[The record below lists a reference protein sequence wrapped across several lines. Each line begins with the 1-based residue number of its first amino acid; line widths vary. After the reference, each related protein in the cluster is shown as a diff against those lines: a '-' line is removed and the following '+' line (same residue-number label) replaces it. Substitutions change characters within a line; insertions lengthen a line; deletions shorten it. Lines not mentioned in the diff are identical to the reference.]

1 MPNFA
6 YLIIGLLFGSLL
18 TFVALYKAAPE
29 MMLIEDTI
37 DLSIEDAL
45 SKLEKAAEDMG
56 WKVPKVHMI
65 SDSVKN
71 AGYDVRPVAV
81 LELCH
86 PKLAGMMLNDEKGR
100 RIAPMMPCR
109 VAIYEN
115 VDGTITISRMNSG
128 MMSKMFGGIIASGMD
143 EAAGQNE
150 EIFAS
155 ILGR

>member
-6 YLIIGLLFGSLL
+6 YPIIGILLGSLL
-18 TFVALYKAAPE
+18 TCFAIYRAAPK

-45 SKLEKAAEDMG
+45 TKLKNTAIDLD
-56 WKVPKVHMI
+56 WKVPTVHTL
-65 SDSVKN
+65 SDSVKE
-71 AGYDVRPVAV
+71 AGYDVRRVTI

-86 PKLAGMMLNDEKGR
+86 PKLAGVMLENEKGR

-109 VAIYEN
+109 VALYEN
-115 VDGTITISRMNSG
+115 ADGTTTVSRMNSG
-128 MMSKMFGGIIASGMD
+128 MMSKMFGGIIASGMS

-150 EIFAS
+150 EIFES
-155 ILGR
+155 ILKQ

>member
-1 MPNFA
+1 MPSFA
-6 YLIIGLLFGSLL
+6 YLIIGLLVGSLL
-18 TFVALYKAAPE
+18 TCVALYKAAPG

-109 VAIYEN
+109 VALYEN
-115 VDGTITISRMNSG
+115 VDGTITVSRMNSG

-155 ILGR
+155 ILGK